1 MSWQAEDMI
10 LGILLQVEKANIT
23 SGGEDKKSL
32 QTIYWHA
39 LQAILGIY
47 IIFVLFFLKGACIL
61 FERCELLDRSDLN
74 YSLWFSFFLV
84 VGLSFK
90 WLFQCSCFGGFP
102 SSWILWRIFER
113 KYERARTRACSFSSK
128 QDFWNYESL
137 LCHDNEFGI
146 C

>member
-1 MSWQAEDMI
+1 MWFWELSLRI
-10 LGILLQVEKANIT
+10 LQSKPMANII
-23 SGGEDKKSL
+23 SDGENKKKL
-32 QTIYWHA
+32 QTTYWHA
-39 LQAILGIY
+39 HQTILGLY

-90 WLFQCSCFGGFP
+90 WLFQCSCFGGFL

-128 QDFWNYESL
+128 QDFWNRESL
-137 LCHDNEFGI
+137 LSHDNEFGI